1 MAHLTLHTINITVYQ
16 YNSCF
21 TILIKKIMPDKKMNN
36 NKCCKWW
43 WCFFCF
49 KYFIIIKIP
58 GLAEYDDM
66 RISTIIDTVL

>member
-1 MAHLTLHTINITVYQ
+1 
-16 YNSCF
+16 
-21 TILIKKIMPDKKMNN
+21 MPDKKMNN

-66 RISTIIDTVL
+66 RISTIIDTVLQYNMIINIVYIINNKRLLYYTCMYS